1 MQAKI
6 TKIGNS
12 QGIII
17 PKTIIEQCGFA
28 EKVNL
33 EVKDNHLIISPI
45 AENPRKGWEEAI
57 IAAGVN
63 ENEELLMGYYLEH
76 SWDEEEWT
84 W

>member
-1 MQAKI
+1 METKI

-17 PKTIIEQCGFA
+17 PKSILKQC
-28 EKVNL
+28 NL
-33 EVKDNHLIISPI
+33 KGVVKLEIKDSCLMVS
-45 AENPRKGWEEAI
+45 AQNPRQGWEEAI
-57 IAAGVN
+57 MMTGIDDEILIEDHLKN
-63 ENEELLMGYYLEH
+63 

>member
-1 MQAKI
+1 MEAKI

-17 PKTIIEQCGFA
+17 PKKIIEQCGLKQ
-28 EKVNL
+28 KVNL

-45 AENPRKGWEEAI
+45 AENPRQGWEAAI
-57 IAAGVN
+57 IAAGVD
-63 ENEELLMGYYLEH
+63 EEEELLMGDYLEH

>member
-1 MQAKI
+1 MKTKI

-17 PKTIIEQCGFA
+17 PKNIVEQCKF
-28 EKVNL
+28 KDIVNL
-33 EVKDNHLIISPI
+33 EVRDNCLLVSPQ
-45 AENPRKGWEEAI
+45 NPRQGWEEAI
-57 IAAGVN
+57 MREGVDDEILIEDAL
-63 ENEELLMGYYLEH
+63 EN

>member
-17 PKTIIEQCGFA
+17 PKSIIEQCHFKGI
-28 EKVNL
+28 VQL
-33 EVKDNHLIISPI
+33 EVKDNHLIIS
-45 AENPRKGWEEAI
+45 AQNPRQGWEEAI
-57 IAAGVN
+57 LKAGIEEEILIEDN
-63 ENEELLMGYYLEH
+63 LEN
-76 SWDEEEWT
+76 SWDEEEWV

>member
-1 MQAKI
+1 MKTKI

-17 PKTIIEQCGFA
+17 PKSIIEQCKF
-28 EKVNL
+28 KDIVKL
-33 EVKDNHLIISPI
+33 EVKDNCLLVSNQ
-45 AENPRKGWEEAI
+45 NPRQGWEEAI
-57 IAAGVN
+57 MMAGVDD
-63 ENEELLMGYYLEH
+63 EILIEDYLEN